1 MSIKF
6 NETILNAMVE
16 LEGFTFEEA
25 KLSYAQ
31 REKLPDSAFCGPNR
45 TYPAHDAAHVRNAL
59 ARLGTFGGRVK
70 AGVRA
75 RLLAC
80 LKTRAKRFGIEINET
95 VEGRY
100 CLAKWDETIPIE
112 ERNKTLKVIQETVQ
126 WFNESVTKQT
136 RVKNGNTK

>member
-1 MSIKF
+1 MSVQF
-6 NETILNAMVE
+6 NETVLNAMVE
-16 LEGFTFEEA
+16 LEGIPFEEA

-59 ARLGTFGGRVK
+59 ARLGTFGGRLK

-75 RLLAC
+75 RILSC
-80 LKTRAKRFGIEINET
+80 LKSRAKRFGIEVSET

-100 CLAKWDETIPIE
+100 CLAKWDETIPQV
-112 ERNKTLKVIQETVQ
+112 ERDKMLIKIQETVE
-126 WFNESVTKQT
+126 WFTDKNKQEKT
-136 RVKNGNTK
+136 